1 MYIITLI
8 LELTP
13 ETNHEEIMEFYEEK
27 IAPTSLLIPEI
38 EKINCVQLRST
49 PFNKYDMTPLRNLF
63 YQVQIFFSSE
73 EAVDQALQRSKTLK
87 LMQRFMIFS
96 KCKFHWF
103 VGHEK
108 TYQPNDFQTKT
119 ENL

>member
-13 ETNHEEIMEFYEEK
+13 ETNHEEIMEFYEK
-27 IAPTSLLIPEI
+27 TIAPTSLLIPEI

-63 YQVQIFFSSE
+63 YQVQIYFPSE
-73 EAVDQALQRSKTLK
+73 EAVDQALKRTKTIK
-87 LMQRFMIFS
+87 LLQRFMIFS

-108 TYQPNDFQTKT
+108 TYYMKEAETKK
-119 ENL
+119 ESI